1 MNASSRIEGSEGP
14 LLEVRDLAVE
24 FELPRSHVRVVD
36 GVSFSI
42 AAREIVGLVG
52 ESGSGKSVTMLS
64 VLGLIPPP
72 GKIAGG
78 RISFKGQD
86 LLALGSRELR
96 QLRGSN
102 IALIPPD
109 ATAALNPVARVGDQ
123 IVEGF
128 GSHGRSTSRA
138 DARRLAL
145 DMLKRVGIPN
155 PELRYRLY
163 PHELSGG
170 MQQRMLVASALLL
183 SPELILADEPTTALD
198 VTIAAQILG
207 LFLEIRREFGTAILF
222 VTHDLAAVAEI
233 CDRVLV
239 MYAGHIV
246 ESAPVDELFSRPLHP
261 YTHGLMA
268 SVPPLRSD
276 PPPMLH
282 TIAGTPPDPGSW
294 PAGCRFAGRCLLRE
308 RLGNPGICEEV
319 DPPLLQVGPAH
330 TAACHFTAEIGRLA
344 PPLDALVEGRALD
357 AAGSEQDVA
366 VLADHGIPIELDPF
380 SPEPELSDEAEE

>member
-1 MNASSRIEGSEGP
+1 MTSSSPVQPSDGV
-14 LLEVRDLAVE
+14 LLDVRDLAVE
-24 FELPRSHVRVVD
+24 FELPHGHIRVVD
-36 GVSFSI
+36 GVSFSVD
-42 AAREIVGLVG
+42 AGEIVGLVG

-64 VLGLIPPP
+64 VLGLVPPP

-86 LLALGSRELR
+86 LLALGRGQLR
-96 QLRGSN
+96 QLRGSQ

-123 IVEGF
+123 VIEGLS
-128 GSHGRSTSRA
+128 SHGRTTSRA
-138 DARRLAL
+138 QARSSAL
-145 DMLKRVGIPN
+145 EMLKRVGLPD
-155 PELRYRLY
+155 PELRYRRY

-246 ESAPVDELFSRPLHP
+246 ESAPIEELFSRPLHP
-261 YTHGLMA
+261 YTHALMA

-276 PPPMLH
+276 PPAMLH
-282 TIAGTPPDPGSW
+282 TIAGAPPDPGSW
-294 PAGCRFAGRCLLRE
+294 PAGCRFASRCLLRA
-308 RLGNPGICEEV
+308 RLGDPEICETV
-319 DPPLLQVGPAH
+319 DPPLLEVGPAH
-330 TAACHFTAEIGRLA
+330 TAACHFTSEIGRLA
-344 PPLDALVEGRALD
+344 MPIDRAVEGQVLDPTEAEQD
-357 AAGSEQDVA
+357 AA
-366 VLADHGIPIELDPF
+366 LADDDELRAELDPF
-380 SPEPELSDEAEE
+380 LRETGSGQEAEG

>member
-1 MNASSRIEGSEGP
+1 MTASSQVELSEGA
-14 LLEVRDLAVE
+14 LLEVADLAVE
-24 FELPRSHVRVVD
+24 FELLKSHVRVVD
-36 GVSFSI
+36 GVSFTM

-64 VLGLIPPP
+64 VLGLVPPP
-72 GKIAGG
+72 GRIAGG

-86 LLALGSRELR
+86 LLALGRRELR
-96 QLRGSN
+96 QLRGSQ

-123 IVEGF
+123 VVEGLS
-128 GSHGRSTSRA
+128 SHGRTTSRA
-138 DARRLAL
+138 KARQLAL
-145 DMLKRVGIPN
+145 DMLRRVGFPN
-155 PELRYRLY
+155 PEPRYRRY

-207 LFLEIRREFGTAILF
+207 LFLEIRREFGTAILL

-261 YTHGLMA
+261 YTHALIA

-276 PPPMLH
+276 PPRMLH
-282 TIAGTPPDPGSW
+282 TIAGAPPDAGSW
-294 PAGCRFAGRCLLRE
+294 PAGCRFASRCLLRA
-308 RLGNPGICEEV
+308 RLGNPEICEAV
-319 DPPLLQVGPAH
+319 DPPLLQIGPAH
-330 TAACHFTAEIGRLA
+330 TAACHFTSEIGRLA
-344 PPLDALVEGRALD
+344 MPVDVALEGQVLDSPEA
-357 AAGSEQDVA
+357 EQDVS
-366 VLADHGIPIELDPF
+366 VLADNRIPADLDPF
-380 SPEPELSDEAEE
+380 SSEPGSNQEAKE